1 MSIAQ
6 IHYYFPLAFLSL
18 SLYDVM
24 VTEMVEVTWV
34 FGHMVNSK
42 EVANRRV
49 KMRDPAFPYTATG
62 DRKET
67 RKVGRTR
74 KHERTLK

>member
-1 MSIAQ
+1 
-6 IHYYFPLAFLSL
+6 
-18 SLYDVM
+18 M

-34 FGHMVNSK
+34 LGQMVGSK
-42 EVANRRV
+42 EVANKIV
-49 KMRDPAFPYTATG
+49 KMRDPVFPYTAMG

-74 KHERTLK
+74 KDPQIKTPKPRKILNL